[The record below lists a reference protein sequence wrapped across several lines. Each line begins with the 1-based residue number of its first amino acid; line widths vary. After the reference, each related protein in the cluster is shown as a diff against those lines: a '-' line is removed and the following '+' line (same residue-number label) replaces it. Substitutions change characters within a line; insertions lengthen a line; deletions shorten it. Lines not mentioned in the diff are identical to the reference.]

1 MSRTHAA
8 VLQSARA
15 RAAFLSGR
23 EREAMAGR
31 ALEWLTMRRGR
42 G

>member
-1 MSRTHAA
+1 MPRTHAA
-8 VLQSARA
+8 VPQSARA

-23 EREAMAGR
+23 ERGTTTGR
-31 ALEWLTMRRGR
+31 ALKWLTMRRG